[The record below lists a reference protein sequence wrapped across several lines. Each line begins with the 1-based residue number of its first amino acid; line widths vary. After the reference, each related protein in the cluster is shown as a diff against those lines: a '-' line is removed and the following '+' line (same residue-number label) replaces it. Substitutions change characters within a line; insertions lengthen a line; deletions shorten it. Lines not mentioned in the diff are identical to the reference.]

1 MNQEAWKLLGCQST
15 SDECTNIEDIVC
27 LDIKNC
33 SILTP
38 LDQLINFLC
47 AVDNHIANI
56 NKDTFL
62 AEMIQLAT
70 DDAML
75 LHMHQGLASPCNEDE
90 EEGSEGKEA

>member
-1 MNQEAWKLLGCQST
+1 MS
-15 SDECTNIEDIVC
+15 
-27 LDIKNC
+27 
-33 SILTP
+33 P

-90 EEGSEGKEA
+90 EDGTDVNNDKEVQIHE